1 QRIYEENRKKSTY
14 LKLKQCS
21 LTFFEKLDK
30 AVKSNVRRHSVDT
43 FVHEYKEE
51 QPTETIP
58 STKTLYRYIAACFI
72 SIKPIDLPKM
82 VSIRKRSKYK
92 TTVNKKPLGKFIE
105 ERPETINNRSEFGH
119 WEIDLVLGQKTKG
132 EAVIMTLVERQ
143 TRFALACKLPN

>member
-1 QRIYEENRKKSTY
+1 ME
-14 LKLKQCS
+14 QCS
-21 LTFFEKLDK
+21 PTFFEKLDK

-58 STKTLYRYIAACFI
+58 STKTLYRYIAAGFI
-72 SIKPIDLPKM
+72 SIKPIDLPKI

-92 TTVNKKPLGKFIE
+92 TTVNKKTLGKSIE

-119 WEIDLVLGQKTKG
+119 K
-132 EAVIMTLVERQ
+132 ER
-143 TRFALACKLPN
+143 LLS